1 LSFFILP
8 LLLSTPRAHA
18 QSIVIYSQFI
28 DSARGPM
35 ELYTASGWPVDRDG
49 PLPVFTAS
57 RLRWYT
63 GTVHNMD
70 IITESTLESPLAL
83 ESLVESLVER
93 AALERAALWEK

>member
-1 LSFFILP
+1 
-8 LLLSTPRAHA
+8 
-18 QSIVIYSQFI
+18 
-28 DSARGPM
+28 M
-35 ELYTASGWPVDRDG
+35 ELYTACGWPVDRDG
-49 PLPVFTAS
+49 PLPVFTAG

-93 AALERAALWEK
+93 AALEGAALWEK